1 MPNLSRP
8 TFRHRVEFRL
18 FRAFDRLLSAFPR
31 STVQAMGQGAGIL
44 AFHLDRRHRNLALE
58 NISASNLGITE
69 KQAHVVARE
78 SFRHFGEL
86 LFTSIPLMHAE
97 PSELDGLVN
106 VEGLE
111 HFDAA
116 AAEGKG
122 FIQLTGHYG
131 NWEAIA
137 LAQSRHGRGLA
148 VIARELD
155 NPLLEPVLTGLRT
168 RFGNTVIP
176 KDGGARGSLKA
187 LKAGQGVGFLMD
199 QDALTMGAF
208 VRFMGRWASTFLT
221 AGSLAVK
228 FDLPI
233 LPVFSWPEADGTI
246 MVRFEPPFHAPRSG
260 DLDRDIWTA
269 TQVMT
274 RRIEDQVRKD
284 PRWWFWMH
292 NRFKTQPRDGHPVP
306 PPEWIESYS
315 AAFPPQA

>member
-1 MPNLSRP
+1 MPNPPQP

-18 FRAFDRLLSAFPR
+18 FRVLDRLLSAFPK
-31 STVQAMGQGAGIL
+31 STVQTLGRGMGLL
-44 AFHLDRRHRNLALE
+44 AFHLDRRHRNVALE
-58 NISASNLGITE
+58 NIRASNLGLTDQ
-69 KQAHVVARE
+69 QAHDVARA

-86 LFTSIPLMHAE
+86 LFSSIPMMHAE
-97 PSELDGLVN
+97 ASELDRLVT

-116 AAEGKG
+116 VAEGKG

-155 NPLLEPVLTGLRT
+155 NPLLEPELTRLRT

-176 KDGGARGSLKA
+176 KDGGVRGSLKA
-187 LKAGQGVGFLMD
+187 LKAGQGVGFLLD
-199 QDALTMGAF
+199 QDALGMGIF

-221 AGSLAVK
+221 AGTLAVR

-233 LPVFSWPEADGTI
+233 LPVFSWPEADGSTT
-246 MVRFEPPFHAPRSG
+246 VRFDPPFHAPRTE
-260 DLDRDIWTA
+260 DADQDIWTA
-269 TQVMT
+269 TQLMT
-274 RRIEDQVRKD
+274 HRIEAQVRKD

-292 NRFKTQPRDGHPVP
+292 QRFKTQPKDGHPVP
-306 PPEWIESYS
+306 PQEWIESYS
-315 AAFPPQA
+315 ASFPPQA